1 MKVARSNPLSKS
13 TQAVVIKCGDGA
25 VLHKGKGTSFK
36 LRKLESGAR
45 LNLILDLQTREMTIE
60 LVGSRPQKLTRC
72 CGEAGCG
79 GLARNSRAEACA
91 RLEHHRGASSEAPL
105 RDYVMPGAICWL
117 GAERQRP
124 WSCYTCD

>member
-1 MKVARSNPLSKS
+1 MICQYVALPAASNSPFFFL
-13 TQAVVIKCGDGA
+13 
-25 VLHKGKGTSFK
+25 K
-36 LRKLESGAR
+36 L
-45 LNLILDLQTREMTIE
+45 
-60 LVGSRPQKLTRC
+60 VRC
-72 CGEAGCG
+72 YGEAGCG

>member
-1 MKVARSNPLSKS
+1 MQGEQKARKTIGLSGEDNGGSARKRR
-13 TQAVVIKCGDGA
+13 KKPFFF
-25 VLHKGKGTSFK
+25 LK
-36 LRKLESGAR
+36 L
-45 LNLILDLQTREMTIE
+45 
-60 LVGSRPQKLTRC
+60 VRC
-72 CGEAGCG
+72 YGEAGCG

-91 RLEHHRGASSEAPL
+91 RLEHYRGASSEAPL

>member
-1 MKVARSNPLSKS
+1 MFWLPGGLLRLLLLLWLLLRPALRRLALVQLPWL
-13 TQAVVIKCGDGA
+13 QPFFF
-25 VLHKGKGTSFK
+25 LK
-36 LRKLESGAR
+36 L
-45 LNLILDLQTREMTIE
+45 
-60 LVGSRPQKLTRC
+60 VRC
-72 CGEAGCG
+72 YGEAGCG